1 MQILTYIRYDFAI
14 FIAIINSTFFQSFV
28 SEKHMPFLSEVFQ
41 NTQLIPSKYVEA
53 LDLSCCHKIEDVGR
67 ISAGH

>member
-41 NTQLIPSKYVEA
+41 NMQLISEQIWGSRGSLV
-53 LDLSCCHKIEDVGR
+53 LS
-67 ISAGH
+67 

>member
-41 NTQLIPSKYVEA
+41 NMQLISEQ
-53 LDLSCCHKIEDVGR
+53 I
-67 ISAGH
+67 